1 MTDRQRIEVGASQ
14 TEPPRRWLA
23 LIFISLA
30 QLMVALDATII
41 NIALPSAQR
50 SLQFSNAD
58 RQWVITAY
66 TLAFGSLL
74 LLGGRLADMFGRKRT
89 FLIGLLGFAA
99 ASAGG
104 GAASSFAALVA
115 ARAAQGAF
123 AALLAPTVLSLLAL
137 TFTEPRD
144 RAKAFAVFGAIAGT
158 GGAVGLLL
166 GGVLTQYLS
175 WRWCLLVN
183 VPVAMAA
190 LAGGWALLPSH
201 RSQLKVRLDV
211 PGVVAV
217 TGGLVAVVYGLS
229 RAATLG
235 WGSTVVIAALAGGG
249 LLLAAF
255 VLIEAR
261 VEDPLL
267 PLRIVLDR
275 NRGGAYLTVGLTV
288 LGMYGLFLF
297 LSYYF
302 QVVVGYSPARAG
314 VAFLPLSAAVLL
326 GSTVVARKFLPL
338 VPPRVLIVPGLLVAA
353 VGLATLSHIGVHTS
367 YLVHVLPGQL
377 LLGFG
382 MGCVFVPAISTATSR
397 VGQREAGVAS
407 ATANTAQQVGASFG
421 VALLN
426 TIAATATASYLA
438 SHHPGPLAQ
447 AQGLVHGYAVGA
459 AWAAGL
465 LVMAAIVAG
474 LLINTGK
481 PEPFDG
487 QYQGAP
493 SGRVPETTAG
503 GRP

>member
-1 MTDRQRIEVGASQ
+1 VSSTPTQMTSQ
-14 TEPPRRWLA
+14 TEIPRRWLA

-41 NIALPSAQR
+41 NIALPSAQHALR
-50 SLQFSNAD
+50 FSNAE
-58 RQWVITAY
+58 REWVITAY

-99 ASAGG
+99 SSAAG
-104 GAASSFAALVA
+104 GAAPSFAALVV
-115 ARAAQGAF
+115 ARSAQGAF

-137 TFTEPRD
+137 TFTEPNE

-166 GGVLTQYLS
+166 GGALTQYFS

-183 VPVAMAA
+183 VPVAIAA
-190 LAGGWALLPSH
+190 FAGGLAFLPSMRAH
-201 RSQLKVRLDV
+201 IKTRLDL
-211 PGVVAV
+211 PGVIAV
-217 TGGLVAVVYGLS
+217 TSGLVALVYGFS
-229 RAATLG
+229 KAGSSG
-235 WGSTVVIAALAGGG
+235 WGSTVVLAALVGGTILLG
-249 LLLAAF
+249 LF
-255 VLIEAR
+255 VLIESR
-261 VEDPLL
+261 VKDPLL

-275 NRGGAYLTVGLTV
+275 NRGDSYLTVGLTV
-288 LGMYGLFLF
+288 IGMYGLFLF

-302 QVVVGYSPARAG
+302 QVVAGYSPVRAG

-326 GSTVVARKFLPL
+326 GSTIVARKLLPL

-353 VGLATLSHIGVHTS
+353 LGLAILSQIGVHSS
-367 YLVHVLPGQL
+367 YLAHVLPGQL

-382 MGCVFVPAISTATSR
+382 MGCVFVPAISTATSG
-397 VGQREAGVAS
+397 VSQRDAGVAS

-426 TIAATATASYLA
+426 TIAATATAGYLA
-438 SHHPGPLAQ
+438 THHIGPLAQ
-447 AQGLVHGYAVGA
+447 AKGLVHGYAIGA

-465 LVMAAIVAG
+465 VVLAAILAG
-474 LLINTGK
+474 LLINAAK
-481 PEPFDG
+481 PEPFEG
-487 QYQGAP
+487 EAHGA
-493 SGRVPETTAG
+493 SSERVPETTSG
-503 GRP
+503 GRA